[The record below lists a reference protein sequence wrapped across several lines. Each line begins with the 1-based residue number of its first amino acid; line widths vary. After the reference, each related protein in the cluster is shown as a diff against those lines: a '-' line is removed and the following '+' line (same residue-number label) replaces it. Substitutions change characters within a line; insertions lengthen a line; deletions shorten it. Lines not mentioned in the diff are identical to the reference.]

1 MVFGHSWGSLIAR
14 AMATRPNARLDGLAL
29 GGVVAQLRGLET
41 TLDHEAL
48 AKAMATNPAGPAPES
63 LVAQMFDGC
72 TDRLSE
78 GDGPTGWVARNR
90 DVVAD
95 YGKDKFNNFGAQ
107 MSTRFLQG
115 FADIYDMANG
125 EGFYAAMPKIP
136 IALFAGSEDPA
147 GNFGTGVQAV
157 AQRLRR
163 DGHDVELHLYDGL
176 RHEVHNEPESRADVE
191 HSLIAFVNRVAD
203 IKHS

>member
-191 HSLIAFVNRVAD
+191 SSLVTFVDRVA
-203 IKHS
+203 KRK

>member
-1 MVFGHSWGSLIAR
+1 MCI
-14 AMATRPNARLDGLAL
+14 
-29 GGVVAQLRGLET
+29 
-41 TLDHEAL
+41 
-48 AKAMATNPAGPAPES
+48 
-63 LVAQMFDGC
+63 
-72 TDRLSE
+72 
-78 GDGPTGWVARNR
+78 R
-90 DVVAD
+90 DS

-191 HSLIAFVNRVAD
+191 SSLVTFVDRVA
-203 IKHS
+203 KRN